1 MGYISCLRRR
11 IMDTIL
17 HDIRVSIRALL
28 NRPGFTLVAVAT
40 LALGLGATTALF
52 SVVYG
57 VLLRPLPYPDSGRI
71 VSIWQTARNNPGP
84 NPDGSVSHLN
94 FLDWKAAAASLESA
108 AVFSSATFIVSDVND
123 AEVVPGGVVSPE
135 FFTVF
140 GANPIKGRA
149 FTREEDVAN
158 GPRVAIVS
166 YGFWQERLGGRADV
180 IGSSIELSSRR
191 YEIVGVAPAGFGFPR
206 DARIWTP
213 IQTDDAACGRGCVF
227 LNTVAR
233 LKPGVSVASARLEMQ
248 AIAGRLEKAFPTA
261 DTNTTIGLLSLQD
274 EMVGDVRPALL
285 MLLGAVAMVLLIACA
300 NVANLLLVRG
310 AARQGEIAVRAA
322 LGAGRIRLLRFLLAE
337 SFVLAVVGAGV
348 GLLTAWWGVDALKR
362 LAPATIPRLADVRF
376 DALTFLFAMATATI
390 TALLFG
396 LGPSVQVIGVPLGSL
411 LGARGQTAG
420 RHTRWSRTGLL
431 VAEVALSFMLLVGA
445 GLLVRSMMRLQQ
457 IDPGFKSDG
466 LTIFTIAL
474 PSARY
479 ADAADVVRAYDQ
491 IGEGLAVAPGVRTVA
506 RISGLP
512 LGLSENVQEF
522 TRIDRPAPAPGAAPN
537 ALYRVVDAPYFQ
549 AMGIPIVSGRSF
561 SADDREGNP
570 LVLIISRSMADRFW
584 PGENPI
590 GRRVTLSTANKTPR
604 TIVGIAADVRSS
616 SLSEPPQPEMYVPHA
631 QAGTRAM
638 TFVVRSTLPAAEVL
652 SESREAIRR
661 FDPKLPLIRPGT
673 ESALVA
679 REMARP
685 QFYLVLLALFAGVA
699 VALAAVGI
707 YGVVAYTV
715 AQRTREIGVRLA
727 LGAEPSEVVRLI
739 MWDGLRPAAL
749 GLVVGAAGAFAA
761 GQVIARFLYQVQPR
775 DPLTMVFVVATV
787 VGVVIVACFIPSR
800 RAARIPP
807 AVALRME

>member
-1 MGYISCLRRR
+1 
-11 IMDTIL
+11 MDTIF
-17 HDIRVSIRALL
+17 HDLRVSVRALL
-28 NRPGFTLVAVAT
+28 NRPGFTAVAVAT

-57 VLLRPLPYPDSGRI
+57 VLLRPLPYADSERI
-71 VSIWQTARNNPGP
+71 VSVWQTPRNNPGR
-84 NPDGSVSHLN
+84 NPDGSVSHMN
-94 FLDWKAAAASLESA
+94 FVDWKAESASFESA
-108 AVFSSATFIVSDVND
+108 ALFSGATYIVSDAND
-123 AEVVPGGVVSPE
+123 AEVVPGGAVSPE
-135 FFTVF
+135 FFKVF
-140 GANPIKGRA
+140 GANLVKGRA
-149 FTREEDVAN
+149 FTPQEDLAN

-180 IGSSIELSSRR
+180 IGSSVELSSRR
-191 YEIVGVAPAGFGFPR
+191 YEIVGVAPAGFAFPG

-213 IQTDDAACGRGCVF
+213 IQSDDAACGRGCVF
-227 LNTVAR
+227 LNAVAR
-233 LKPGVSVASARLEMQ
+233 LKPGVSASSARLEMQ
-248 AIAGRLEKAFPTA
+248 AIAARLEKAYPA
-261 DTNTTIGLLSLQD
+261 VNTNTTAGLVTLQD
-274 EMVGDVRPALL
+274 EIVGDVRPALL

-322 LGAGRIRLLRFLLAE
+322 LGAGRVRLLRFLLAE

-376 DALTFLFAMATATI
+376 DALTFLFAMGTATI

-396 LGPSVQVIGVPLGSL
+396 LGPAVQVVGVPLGSL
-411 LGARGQTAG
+411 LGARGETAG

-445 GLLVRSMMRLQQ
+445 GLLVRSMVRLQD
-457 IDPGFKSDG
+457 IDPGFRAHG
-466 LTIFTIAL
+466 LTIFTLAM
-474 PSARY
+474 PGARY
-479 ADAADVVRAYDQ
+479 SQTADAVRGFDEIA
-491 IGEGLAVAPGVRTVA
+491 ERLSAEPGVQSVA

-512 LGLSENVQEF
+512 LGPSENVF
-522 TRIDRPAPAPGAAPN
+522 NFSRLDRPAPTPGTAPI

-549 AMGIPIVSGRSF
+549 TMGIPIVSGRAF
-561 SADDREGNP
+561 TPDDRDGNP
-570 LVLIISRSMADRFW
+570 AVLIISRLMADRFW
-584 PGENPI
+584 PGEDPV
-590 GRRVTLSTANKTPR
+590 GHRVSVSSASQPK
-604 TIVGIAADVRSS
+604 TIVGVAADVRSS

-631 QAGTRAM
+631 QAGTRVM
-638 TFVVRSTLPAAEVL
+638 TFVVRSALPTGEVL
-652 SESREAIRR
+652 SASREAVRN
-661 FDPKLPLIRPGT
+661 FDAKLPLIRAGS
-673 ESALVA
+673 EQALVA
-679 REMARP
+679 SQMARP

-727 LGAEPSEVVRLI
+727 LGADPSEVVRLI
-739 MWDGLRPAAL
+739 MWDGLRPAAA
-749 GLVVGAAGAFAA
+749 GLLIGFVGANAA
-761 GQVIARFLYQVQPR
+761 GRVIARFLYQVQPR
-775 DPLTMVFVVATV
+775 DPLTMALVVATV
-787 VGVVIVACFIPSR
+787 VGVVLVACFIPSR

>member
-1 MGYISCLRRR
+1 
-11 IMDTIL
+11 MDTIL

-28 NRPGFTLVAVAT
+28 NRPGFTAVAVAT

-57 VLLRPLPYPDSGRI
+57 VLLRPLPYPESGRI

-84 NPDGSVSHLN
+84 NPDGSVSHMN
-94 FLDWKAAAASLESA
+94 FVDWKQAAGSLEAAALY
-108 AVFSSATFIVSDVND
+108 SSATYVVSDVND
-123 AEVVPGGVVSPE
+123 AEVVQGGVVSPE
-135 FFTVF
+135 FFKVF
-140 GANPIKGRA
+140 GANLVKGRA
-149 FTREEDVAN
+149 FLSDEDVVN
-158 GPRVAIVS
+158 GPRVAIVG

-213 IQTDDAACGRGCVF
+213 IQIDDAACGRGCVF
-227 LNTVAR
+227 LNALAR
-233 LKPGVSVASARLEMQ
+233 LKPGVTPASARLEMQ
-248 AIAGRLEKAFPTA
+248 GIAARLEKAYPA
-261 DTNTTIGLLSLQD
+261 VNTNTTTGLVTLQD
-274 EMVGDVRPALL
+274 EIVGDVRPALL

-310 AARQGEIAVRAA
+310 AARQGEIAIRAA
-322 LGAGRIRLLRFLLAE
+322 LGAGRVRLLRFLLAE
-337 SFVLAVVGAGV
+337 SFVLALVGAGV

-376 DALTFLFAMATATI
+376 DALTFLFAMGTATI

-396 LGPSVQVIGVPLGSL
+396 LGPAVQVAGVPLGSL
-411 LGARGQTAG
+411 LGARGETAG
-420 RHTRWSRTGLL
+420 RRTRWTRTGLL

-445 GLLVRSMMRLQQ
+445 GLLVRSMVRLQD
-457 IDPGFKSDG
+457 IDPGFKANG
-466 LTIFTIAL
+466 LTIFTLAL
-474 PSARY
+474 PGARY
-479 ADAADVVRAYDQ
+479 PQTADAVRGFDQ
-491 IGEGLAVAPGVRTVA
+491 IAERLSAEPGVQSVA

-512 LGLSENVQEF
+512 LGTSENVF
-522 TRIDRPAPAPGAAPN
+522 NFSRLDRPAPTPGTAPI

-549 AMGIPIVSGRSF
+549 TMGIPIVSGRAF
-561 SADDREGNP
+561 TPDDRDGNP
-570 LVLIISRSMADRFW
+570 PVLIISRLMADRFW
-584 PGENPI
+584 PGEDPV
-590 GRRVTLSTANKTPR
+590 GHRVSVSTNASQAK
-604 TIVGIAADVRSS
+604 TIVGVAADVRSS
-616 SLSEPPQPEMYVPHA
+616 SLSELPQPEMYVPHA
-631 QAGTRAM
+631 QAGARAM
-638 TFVVRSTLPAAEVL
+638 TFVVRSALPAGEVL
-652 SESREAIRR
+652 SASREAVHR
-661 FDPKLPLIRPGT
+661 FDAKLPLIRPGS

-749 GLVVGAAGAFAA
+749 GLVIGAGGAIAAGR
-761 GQVIARFLYQVQPR
+761 VIARFLYQVQPR
-775 DPLTMVFVVATV
+775 DPLTMALVVATV
-787 VGVVIVACFIPSR
+787 IGVVLVACFIPSR